1 MNGQLTFYRKLQLK
15 NDPFNAA
22 KSEHCSWILGV
33 ISPELFPVIPVSS
46 ADVSS
51 HLSYVELLVVSHI
64 RRSSWEINEELTV
77 LQKLKRLMTL
87 KGATKHICGGKRGNS
102 SSCLSR
108 IPCRWGS
115 HVSPNT
121 NLAPLPTVE
130 MILLGFQH
138 LTSLWPL
145 PQHSEQRHIN
155 WDRWKLML
163 SAVSNLFVS
172 RLGRRW
178 STGVRWWWKDSLR
191 RNIQKAL
198 IT

>member
-1 MNGQLTFYRKLQLK
+1 MIIQYLHSYMNGQLTFYRKLQLK

-51 HLSYVELLVVSHI
+51 HLSYVELLVVGHI

-102 SSCLSR
+102 VVVL
-108 IPCRWGS
+108 IA
-115 HVSPNT
+115 H
-121 NLAPLPTVE
+121 
-130 MILLGFQH
+130 
-138 LTSLWPL
+138 SL
-145 PQHSEQRHIN
+145 
-155 WDRWKLML
+155 
-163 SAVSNLFVS
+163 
-172 RLGRRW
+172 
-178 STGVRWWWKDSLR
+178 SLR
-191 RNIQKAL
+191 ESCVTKHKFGTTSNCWNDPVGFPAPNFAL
-198 IT
+198 AVTPAFRTKTY